1 MDATMPAKHSLGGFA
16 NIIINRTLKVTAVEP
31 MHIAEMRSS
40 KISRPAMT
48 DSLWKM
54 ETAAVAPAKLR
65 KDGTANQQFA
75 GKFDRNSLKFIQEY
89 LLKCQVFNTSYI
101 SDKLKTYSLKF
112 DFQLEI

>member
-65 KDGTANQQFA
+65 KDGTADHHFA
-75 GKFDRNSLKFIQEY
+75 GKFDQNSLKFIQ
-89 LLKCQVFNTSYI
+89 
-101 SDKLKTYSLKF
+101 
-112 DFQLEI
+112 